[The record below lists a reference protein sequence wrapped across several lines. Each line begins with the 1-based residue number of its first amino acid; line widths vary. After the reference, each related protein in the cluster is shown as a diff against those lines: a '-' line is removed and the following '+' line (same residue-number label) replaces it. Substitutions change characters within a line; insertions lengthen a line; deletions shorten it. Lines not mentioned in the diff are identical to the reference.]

1 MLEQYDPVSWTT
13 DRNHYSQMCALK
25 QQTLFFYLFNFL
37 FLRKHIH
44 TEKEFPVH
52 VNNTYKIYIVYVIT
66 SYESYKERNV
76 SIYQAKSL
84 C

>member
-1 MLEQYDPVSWTT
+1 MLEQYDHVSWTT

-44 TEKEFPVH
+44 TRDEFPVH
-52 VNNTYKIYIVYVIT
+52 VNNTYKIYIMFTYI
-66 SYESYKERNV
+66 
-76 SIYQAKSL
+76 IYIYYSAIK
-84 C
+84 